1 MGPREI
7 EIRDS
12 ALPAERINCAKC
24 SVELKKSGPRVRL
37 DKSEAEK
44 RGWNHMLKG
53 LEHQAKGLELHPVG
67 SGHCYSI
74 LSRDDLVRFAF

>member
-1 MGPREI
+1 M
-7 EIRDS
+7 
-12 ALPAERINCAKC
+12 PAERINCAKV
-24 SVELKKSGPRVRL
+24 SVELNKCGSRVWL
-37 DKSEAEK
+37 DTSEAEK

-53 LEHQAKGLELHPVG
+53 LELPDKELELHPVG